1 MKDGVEITMYSQDQ
15 MVTLALN
22 VDMHGELASD
32 LIAYWGFLV
41 ATEKGNGFNC
51 GPDSP
56 SMDIGEFNAKYPGA
70 KWNISTRLL
79 EINRGDSQ

>member
-22 VDMHGELASD
+22 VDMGTDLPQD

-41 ATEKGNGFNC
+41 ATEQGNKFNSSEN
-51 GPDSP
+51 GP

-70 KWNISTRLL
+70 KWNLKTRLL
-79 EINRGDSQ
+79 EVNRGASQ